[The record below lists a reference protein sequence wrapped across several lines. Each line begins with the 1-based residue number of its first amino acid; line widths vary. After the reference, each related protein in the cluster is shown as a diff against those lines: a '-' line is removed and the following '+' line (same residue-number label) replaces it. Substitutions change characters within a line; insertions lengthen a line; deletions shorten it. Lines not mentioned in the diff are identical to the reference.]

1 MVASAMGA
9 MTRIAVTSNLQSRKG
24 GSPTKEDAA
33 TPEKSRIALPSDSNV
48 YRKVAYVDENTGELI
63 TLYEYNEKQN
73 IRKEQEE
80 LQKQMKHGS
89 LRRHFTKRMHRG
101 K

>member
-1 MVASAMGA
+1 MIYSIFRARVGSKLE
-9 MTRIAVTSNLQSRKG
+9 SKG
-24 GSPTKEDAA
+24 
-33 TPEKSRIALPSDSNV
+33 LPSDSNV